1 MTAKPRRPEP
11 WFGTGAYDLEAVADT
26 KKKVRVVVADDHP
39 LYREGVVR
47 ALTASGRVDV
57 VAQSED
63 GRGALDQIREHS
75 PDVALIDY
83 KLPDL
88 DGVSVVHAVTRDG
101 LQTRV
106 LLLSAFTDSGLVY
119 EALQTGASGYLPK
132 EAKRDEI
139 VDAVLACSRGETV
152 LPPELTAGL
161 VTEIRVRRAND
172 APALTDRER
181 EILGLIA
188 AGKSLPEIAKE
199 LYLGVTTVKTHVQHL
214 YEKLGVSDRAAA
226 VAEAMRRRLIE

>member
-1 MTAKPRRPEP
+1 MD
-11 WFGTGAYDLEAVADT
+11 GMADT

-57 VAQSED
+57 VAQAEG
-63 GRGALDQIREHS
+63 GRDALDQIREHA

-88 DGVSVVHAVTRDG
+88 DGVSVVHAVSRDG

-152 LPPELTAGL
+152 LPSELTAGL
-161 VTEIRVRRAND
+161 VTEIRVRRVTD
-172 APALTDRER
+172 SPVLTDRER
-181 EILGLIA
+181 EILGMIA
-188 AGKSLPEIAKE
+188 SGKSLPEIAKE

>member
-1 MTAKPRRPEP
+1 MLVGRRRRTMSE
-11 WFGTGAYDLEAVADT
+11 VADT
-26 KKKVRVVVADDHP
+26 KKRVRVVVADDHP
-39 LYREGVVR
+39 LYRDGVVR

-57 VAQSED
+57 VAQSEG
-63 GRGALDQIREHS
+63 GREALDQIREHS

-106 LLLSAFTDSGLVY
+106 LMLSAFTDSGLVY

-139 VDAVLACSRGETV
+139 VDAVLACARGETV
-152 LPPELTAGL
+152 LPADLTAGL
-161 VTEIRVRRAND
+161 VSEIRLRAVND
-172 APALTDRER
+172 TPVLTDRER
-181 EILGLIA
+181 EILSMIA
-188 AGKSLPEIAKE
+188 AGKSLPEIASE
-199 LYLGVTTVKTHVQHL
+199 LFLGVTTVKTHVQHV
-214 YEKLGVSDRAAA
+214 YEKLGVSDR
-226 VAEAMRRRLIE
+226 

>member
-1 MTAKPRRPEP
+1 MD
-11 WFGTGAYDLEAVADT
+11 GVVDT
-26 KKKVRVVVADDHP
+26 RKKVRVVVADDHP

-47 ALTASGRVDV
+47 ALTASGRIDV
-57 VAQSED
+57 VAQSEG
-63 GRGALDQIREHS
+63 GREALDQIREHS

-132 EAKRDEI
+132 EAKREQI

-152 LPPELTAGL
+152 LPTELTAGL
-161 VTEIRVRRAND
+161 VSEIRVRRASD
-172 APALTDRER
+172 TPVLTDRER

>member
-1 MTAKPRRPEP
+1 VTLLRDE
-11 WFGTGAYDLEAVADT
+11 GAYDLEAVADT

-47 ALTASGRVDV
+47 ALTASGRVEV

-63 GRGALDQIREHS
+63 GRGALDQIREHV

-101 LQTRV
+101 LNTRV

>member
-1 MTAKPRRPEP
+1 M
-11 WFGTGAYDLEAVADT
+11 DAVANA
-26 KKKVRVVVADDHP
+26 KKKVRVLVADDHP

-47 ALTASGRVDV
+47 ALNASGRVEV
-57 VAQSED
+57 VAQAED
-63 GRGALDQIREHS
+63 GRGALDQIREHA

-83 KLPDL
+83 KLPNL

-101 LQTRV
+101 LATRV
-106 LLLSAFTDSGLVY
+106 LMLSAFTDSGLVY

-139 VDAVLACSRGETV
+139 VDAVLACARGETV
-152 LPPELTAGL
+152 LPAELTAGL
-161 VTEIRVRRAND
+161 VSELRVRRASD
-172 APALTDRER
+172 TPVLTDRER
-181 EILGLIA
+181 EILNMIA
-188 AGKSLPEIAKE
+188 TGKSLPEIAKE